1 MRLLIAGWQG
11 QVARALVELAPSAT
25 EVEAFAV
32 GRPGLDLC
40 NAATITRAMTDFR
53 PDVIINSAAYTA
65 VDKAESEAPAA
76 FALNRDGAR
85 LLAQAAAKRGAAIIH
100 ISTDYVFDGSKP
112 GPYVEDDPTAP
123 LNVYGHSK
131 LDGERALAEANARHV
146 IARTAWVH
154 SPTGANFVKTML
166 RLAGERKELRVVDD
180 QVGSPTYAPHLAK
193 VLLQIARAVLDAEPG
208 QRWGIYHLAG
218 AGAVS
223 WCGLA
228 REVFRVSASL
238 GGPSADVVSIT
249 TADYPTLAQR
259 PMNSRL
265 DCGKAERAFG
275 VALPDWRSGV
285 HECVQRLLA
294 AKP

>member
-11 QVARALVELAPSAT
+11 QVARALVELAPSAPQ
-25 EVEAFAV
+25 VESFAV

-65 VDKAESEAPAA
+65 VDKAENEASAA

-85 LLAQAAAKRGAAIIH
+85 MLAEAAAKRGAAIIH

-112 GPYVEDDPTAP
+112 APYVEDDPTAP
-123 LNVYGHSK
+123 INVYGRSK
-131 LDGERALAEANARHV
+131 LEGEQALAEANARHV
-146 IARTAWVH
+146 IARTSWVH

-166 RLAGERKELRVVDD
+166 RLAGERKELRIVDD
-180 QVGSPTYAPHLAK
+180 QVGNPTYAPHLARA
-193 VLLQIARAVLDAEPG
+193 LLGVARSALEDTPG

-218 AGAVS
+218 TGAVS

-228 REVFRVSASL
+228 REVFRVSAAK
-238 GGPSADVVSIT
+238 GGPSADVVPIAA
-249 TADYPTLAQR
+249 ADYPTTARR
-259 PMNSRL
+259 PANSRL
-265 DCGKAERAFG
+265 DCSKVERAFG
-275 VALPDWRSGV
+275 VALPDWRVGV
-285 HECVQRLLA
+285 EECVARLLGTV
-294 AKP
+294 